1 MYKKLGVF
9 YGTFDPIHKGHTRLA
24 QTVQKALSLDKVL
37 IVPLKDVPHKKD
49 KVVFN
54 IEDRVA
60 MCKLAEEVG
69 VETSP
74 VMAIFDVEGYDIQ
87 MIQLIKTL
95 YKPETFYYIL
105 GSDVFIHILSWDMLH
120 ELIGQVVFVVALRD
134 HQDDKVVNSV
144 TRELEAL
151 GGRVELVE
159 MPVMTIS
166 STKIKRALDLKEHPT
181 DLNAS
186 VKAYIL
192 DYFNME
198 PKKEA

>member
-24 QTVQKALSLDKVL
+24 QTVLKALSLDKVL

-49 KVVFN
+49 KVVFD

-74 VMAIFDVEGYDIQ
+74 VMAMFDVEGYDMQ

-105 GSDVFIHILSWDMLH
+105 GSDVFKHILSWDMLH

-144 TRELEAL
+144 TKELEAL